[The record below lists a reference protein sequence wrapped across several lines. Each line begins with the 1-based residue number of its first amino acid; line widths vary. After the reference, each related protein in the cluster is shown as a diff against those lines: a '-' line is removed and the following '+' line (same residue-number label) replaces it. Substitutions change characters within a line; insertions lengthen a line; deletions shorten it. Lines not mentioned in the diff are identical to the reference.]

1 MDSNVSEKNEILMK
15 AYIFLEEGYFDKAHE
30 FFSLA
35 KRNNL
40 NSYKTS
46 LGLIL
51 SAYKCRNEQ
60 ELIENYP
67 TIVFFDADFVSAS
80 ARATGEEALIF
91 SELKKSAKNQC
102 FRNFIEYLSE
112 NDWFLV
118 KKWANH
124 YLKTLDNAS
133 DELSVLM
140 KDIADCD
147 TEDYTGK
154 CEANLLRLYEACKR
168 NNLIS
173 PQASDFSEQT
183 DLTDDSFKSIYANWL
198 DERKNSIL
206 SKFDEEIL
214 RLWIEPDSYY
224 KKYYS
229 SEVPISCDV
238 DGFSSKK
245 EERHLE
251 IIKLLWKTSFK
262 ANLQFYSI
270 IEQQYNELLKYT
282 SNKTYI
288 QLSMNKF
295 FNRIIAEIQR
305 GNADASHLSF
315 VLEKAPDNSAA
326 NWLYVLRKTDEF
338 KKTNSLLGEDRKL
351 EGFLQA
357 AAKDCTQELAQ
368 QLIDKTETLIFKE
381 KEFYE
386 SCCLALA
393 PFAQKAIANTT
404 DNTENFQ
411 KKWTAYSADL
421 KNIYEANIKTLNERI
436 NKINKKLKSA
446 NSKQKLAAKTK
457 YIFTMLISLFFLF
470 ISLFTVLL
478 PASLWH
484 GDDFIDYNIF
494 TVFAGAAGVIAVYSL
509 IILLILFAMR
519 KNLCSEKSL
528 LKKKSKRNLRILSV
542 CILTVCLFS
551 FGFTAIEGLTF
562 NSRLGII
569 EISNTS
575 QFNYISNNPGGNYVL
590 AKDID
595 ANGNAICIKKL
606 SGSLDGNGYTISNI
620 NTEETAF
627 ICTNTGTV
635 KNINFTN
642 AVLGNALIETNKGVF
657 SNSSFTDCVLH
668 TPTIASNKKEV
679 SKISFA
685 ESTLTADITTR
696 YIAFIVGDNSADAAV
711 SHCTVDSSDISVSTE
726 QELITDFYTGAVV
739 AYNNGTVLNC
749 HSTADISCD
758 LKVQGLMKQSVVCI
772 GGIAGYCETDYDNAD
787 ISYSSSAADINFNAK
802 YTLSD
807 NAVYN
812 ADINIGGIV
821 GSGRAEKTYFKG
833 DINVDVNADAKKYE
847 IAFMNCYLIG
857 SLAGDGT
864 QFEDCF
870 ARGDINVSAVNKND
884 DILCKFTAG
893 NAIGQG
899 KGTDECLTRC
909 YTAVNCNI
917 KIDGEKYNYA
927 NPIGTLIYSSASGSP
942 DSEQQK
948 NNISSSFIY
957 GAAAVKKAL
966 GFTPDEY
973 LCEKLYVSSKLYPE
987 AQNSAA
993 NSLLLSTEFIY
1004 DELNWDKS
1012 VWLAEDGE
1020 FPELNQYVLQEDAL
1034 TQKSTQDTTTES
1046 LTE

>member
-1 MDSNVSEKNEILMK
+1 MDNDASEKNEILMK

-35 KRNNL
+35 KRNNS
-40 NSYKTS
+40 NSYKTA

-51 SAYKCRNEQ
+51 SEYKCRNEQ

-80 ARATGEEALIF
+80 SRATGEEALIF
-91 SELKKSAKNQC
+91 SELKKSAKNVC

-124 YLKTLDNAS
+124 YLKTLDNAQ
-133 DELSVLM
+133 DELSTLL
-140 KDIADCD
+140 KDIAACD
-147 TEDYTGK
+147 TKDYTGK
-154 CEANLLRLYEACKR
+154 LEANLLRLYEACKR

-173 PQASDFSEQT
+173 PQSSDSSKQT
-183 DLTDDSFKSIYANWL
+183 ALTDDSFESIYANRL
-198 DERKNSIL
+198 NELKDNIL
-206 SKFDEEIL
+206 SEFDEEIF
-214 RLWIEPDSYY
+214 RLWLEPDAYY

-251 IIKLLWKTSFK
+251 ITKLLWKTSFK
-262 ANLQFYSI
+262 ANLQFYAL
-270 IEQQYNELLKYT
+270 IEEQYNELLKYA
-282 SNKTYI
+282 SNKTYV

-305 GNADASHLSF
+305 GNAAEGHLSF
-315 VLEKAPDNSAA
+315 VLEKAPDNSVA
-326 NWLYVLRKTDEF
+326 NRLYILRKTDEF

-351 EGFLQA
+351 ESFLQA
-357 AAKDCTQELAQ
+357 TAKDCTQELAQ
-368 QLIDKTETLIFKE
+368 QLIDKTETLISKE

-386 SCCLALA
+386 SCCLALE
-393 PFAQKAIANTT
+393 PYAQKAIANTT
-404 DNTENFQ
+404 DDTENFQ
-411 KKWTAYSADL
+411 KKWTAYSADI
-421 KNIYEANIKTLNERI
+421 KNIYETNIKTLNDRI
-436 NKINKKLKSA
+436 NKITKKLKSS
-446 NSKQKLAAKTK
+446 NSKQKLVAKTK
-457 YIFTMLISLFFLF
+457 YVFTILISLFFLF
-470 ISLFTVLL
+470 ISLCTVLL
-478 PASLWH
+478 PASLWN
-484 GDDFIDYNIF
+484 GDDFIEYNIF
-494 TVFAGAAGVIAVYSL
+494 TVFAGASGVIAVYSL
-509 IILLILFAMR
+509 IIQLILFAMR

-542 CILTVCLFS
+542 CILAVCLFS

-569 EISNTS
+569 EISKTS

-590 AKDID
+590 TKDID
-595 ANGNAICIKKL
+595 ASGDAVCIKKL

-620 NTEETAF
+620 STEETAF

-642 AVLGNALIETNKGVF
+642 AVLSNALIETNKGVF
-657 SNSSFTDCVLH
+657 SNSSFTDCALH

-685 ESTLTADITTR
+685 ESTLEADIATT
-696 YIAFIVGDNSADAAV
+696 YIAFIVGDNNADATV
-711 SHCTVDSSDISVSTE
+711 SHCTVDSSDINISTE

-749 HSTADISCD
+749 HTTADIKCA
-758 LKVQGLMKQSVVCI
+758 LKVQGLMKQSAVCI
-772 GGIAGYCETDYDNAD
+772 GGIAGYCETDYDKGA
-787 ISYSSSAADINFNAK
+787 ISYSSATADINFTAK
-802 YTLSD
+802 YALSD
-807 NAVYN
+807 DAVYE
-812 ADINIGGIV
+812 AYINIGGIA

-833 DINVDVNADAKKYE
+833 NINVDVNADAKKHE
-847 IAFMNCYLIG
+847 LVFMNCYQIG
-857 SLAGDGT
+857 SLAGEGSH
-864 QFEDCF
+864 FEDCF
-870 ARGDINVSAVNKND
+870 ARGDIKVSAVNKND
-884 DILCKFTAG
+884 DILCKFTIG

-899 KGTDECLTRC
+899 QGKDEWLTRC

-917 KIDGEKYNYA
+917 KLDSEKYNYA
-927 NPIGTLIYSSASGSP
+927 HPIGNLIYSSS
-942 DSEQQK
+942 DSSDSAQQK
-948 NNISSSFIY
+948 INITGSFIY
-957 GAAAVKKAL
+957 GTSEVKKAL
-966 GFTPDEY
+966 GLTPDEY
-973 LCEKLYVSSKLYPE
+973 PCKKLYVSSKLYPD

-993 NSLLLSTEFIY
+993 NSLLLSPEFIY

-1012 VWLAEDGE
+1012 VWLAEYDS
-1020 FPELNQYVLQEDAL
+1020 FPELNQYVLPEDTL
-1034 TQKSTQDTTTES
+1034 TQETTEDTTTES